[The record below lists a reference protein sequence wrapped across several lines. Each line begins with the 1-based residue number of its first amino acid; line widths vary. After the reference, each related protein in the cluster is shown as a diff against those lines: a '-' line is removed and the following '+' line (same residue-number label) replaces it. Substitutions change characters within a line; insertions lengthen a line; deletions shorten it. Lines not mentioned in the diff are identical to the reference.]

1 MHQINLSDE
10 LYEEVQRRAVAG
22 GFATVDEYVAD
33 VLAGEFEVVAEN
45 LDDFFTPERLK
56 LIDEAVADVDAG
68 NFYTLDE
75 AKKLLDKAREEWL
88 TKRAGGK

>member
-10 LYEEVQRRAVAG
+10 LYEEVQRPAASG
-22 GFATVDEYVAD
+22 GFATVDAYVAD
-33 VLAGEFEVVAEN
+33 VLAGEFEVAAEN
-45 LDDFFTPERLK
+45 LDHFLTPERLK

-75 AKKLLDKAREEWL
+75 AKKLLDKARQEWL
-88 TKRAGGK
+88 TKRAGRN